1 MKKENKAIK
10 NRVIRYIR
18 NFFVHE
24 EKKYYKRV
32 RICNFWNNKYIEY
45 ENNNDIDYALL
56 VEDCS

>member
-32 RICNFWNNKYIEY
+32 RICNFWNNKYNEY
-45 ENNNDIDYALL
+45 ENNNDID
-56 VEDCS
+56 